1 MTSAS
6 EWRSQSVAVL
16 LVEDDEDDMLITRGL
31 LASIAG
37 TRFELDWARTLDDA
51 IARLDGAARDG
62 RPHDAYL
69 VDYRLGTHT
78 GFDVARAILA
88 RERHSPVIML
98 TGRADRDV
106 DVRATQLGV
115 ADFLIK
121 GRIDGVALERSI
133 RYAITHQRALR
144 ALAESEERFAL
155 AMAGANDGLW
165 DWDLRADQL
174 YLSPRWKEMLGY
186 ADDELGSQ
194 PAIWLDR
201 IHPSDLD
208 RFRQALAAHL
218 EGHVAHFE
226 VEHRVQARDRSYR
239 WMLARG
245 LAVGDRHGRPTRIAG
260 SQTDITERKRAEAQ
274 LQHDALH
281 DGLTGLPN
289 RVLFLDRLQH
299 AMRRSRRN
307 EADERTAVLFLD
319 LDRFKLV
326 NDSLGH
332 LAGDRLLIEVAR
344 RLERGLRPGDT
355 VARLGGDEFIVL
367 LEELHGRPE
376 AEQVAGRM
384 LQTLTEPF
392 RVDDRDLYLSASIG
406 IAMATGE
413 SSGAVIRDA
422 DAAMYRAKAE
432 GKGRHAMFD
441 ARLHEAAV
449 ARLDVETRLRR
460 GLGGSEPPT
469 GVVVLYQPIVHADS
483 LRIAGF
489 EALARWRDDAGELQP
504 DRFVPIAEETGL
516 IHPLGRI
523 VLREACRQLS
533 EWARRS
539 PARLTMS
546 VNLSGRQLLDAVF
559 AGEVAAAL
567 ADHGLG
573 PDALR
578 LEITES
584 EAAADPA
591 AVCMALEILHRRIG
605 VRARLDDFGTGASSL
620 TFLRGFPG
628 DALKIDRSFVAAM
641 ATDEGAFQI
650 VTAIVGLAHNL
661 GIEVVA
667 EGVETEDQLDRL
679 RGLGCAFVQGF
690 LIARP
695 LEPADAERRLDQD
708 LAALA

>member
-1 MTSAS
+1 MTRAAD
-6 EWRSQSVAVL
+6 RQPPSVTVL
-16 LVEDDEDDMLITRGL
+16 VVEDDEDDVLITRGL
-31 LASIAG
+31 LHAIEG
-37 TRFELDWARTLDDA
+37 THFEVDWARTLDDVT
-51 IARLDGAARDG
+51 ARLDDTAY
-62 RPHDAYL
+62 DAYL

-98 TGRADRDV
+98 TGMTDRDV

-115 ADFLIK
+115 ADFLVK
-121 GRIDGVALERSI
+121 GRIDGVTLERSI

-174 YLSPRWKEMLGY
+174 YLSARWKAMLGY
-186 ADDELGSQ
+186 AEMDLGPS
-194 PAIWLDR
+194 PAEWLDR
-201 IHPSDLD
+201 IHAGDLE
-208 RFRQALAAHL
+208 RFQQALAAHL
-218 EGHVAHFE
+218 DGRVTHFE
-226 VEHRVQARDRSYR
+226 VEHRVRARDRSYR

-245 LAVGDRHGRPTRIAG
+245 MAVTDPSGRPTRIAG
-260 SQTDITERKRAEAQ
+260 SQTDITARKRAESQ

-289 RVLFLDRLQH
+289 RVLFLDRLGH
-299 AMRRSRRN
+299 AMRRGRRV
-307 EADERTAVLFLD
+307 EDGERTAVLFLD

-332 LAGDRLLIEVAR
+332 PAGDRLLVEVAR
-344 RLERGLRPGDT
+344 RLESGLRPGDT
-355 VARLGGDEFIVL
+355 VARLGGDEFILL
-367 LEELHGRPE
+367 LEGLHGRDE
-376 AEQVAGRM
+376 AEQIASRI
-384 LQTLTEPF
+384 LQALTEPF
-392 RVDDRDLYLSASIG
+392 EIDDRDLYLSASIG
-406 IAMATGE
+406 IAMASGD
-413 SSGAVIRDA
+413 SPGAVIRDA
-422 DAAMYRAKAE
+422 DAAMYRAKNE

-460 GLGGSEPPT
+460 GLGGQAT
-469 GVVVLYQPIVHADS
+469 GGGLAVVYQPIVHGAS

-504 DRFVPIAEETGL
+504 DRFIPIAEETGL
-516 IHPLGRI
+516 IHPLGRL
-523 VLREACRQLS
+523 VLREACRQLHA
-533 EWARRS
+533 WRGRA
-539 PARLTMS
+539 AVALTMS
-546 VNLSGRQLLDAVF
+546 VNLSGRQLLDPSF
-559 AGEVAAAL
+559 ADEVAAAL
-567 ADHGLG
+567 ADHALSA
-573 PDALR
+573 DSLR

-584 EAAADPA
+584 EAAADPI
-591 AVCMALEILHRRIG
+591 AVCAALELLHRRIG

-641 ATDEGAFQI
+641 STDEGAFQI

-661 GIEVVA
+661 GIQVVA
-667 EGVETEDQLDRL
+667 EGVETDDQLTLL
-679 RGLGCAFVQGF
+679 RRLGCEFVQGF
-690 LIARP
+690 LIGRP
-695 LEPADAERRLDQD
+695 LESAEAARE
-708 LAALA
+708 LARELTAAV